1 MSISPLNEG
10 QPIPLPRYF
19 TSTVSLIT
27 SRGETGQTN
36 IMACEWTMFVCYQPL
51 LMMCVIG
58 TQDLTHEYILQSK
71 EFGVNV
77 CAEQQIALVRL
88 AGNISGRDYDK
99 MSDPLM
105 TKVLTP
111 AARIAPPMVRG
122 SLLTLECVLEQTL
135 NIHTHTAFI
144 GRAVAARYTPQ
155 RRPLIYHQGRF
166 ARLGEW
172 FARPEPDPAQT

>member
-10 QPIPLPRYF
+10 NPVPLPRYF

-27 SRGETGQTN
+27 SRGETGQAN
-36 IMACEWTMFVCYQPL
+36 VMACEWTMFVCYQPL
-51 LMMCVIG
+51 LVMAVIHKK
-58 TQDLTHEYILQSK
+58 DLTHEHILVSK

-77 CAEQQIALVRL
+77 CSERQVALVRL
-88 AGNISGRDYDK
+88 AGNTSGRNYDK
-99 MSDPLM
+99 MSDPLI

-111 AARIAPPMVRG
+111 ASRINAPMIRG
-122 SLLTLECVLEQTL
+122 CLLNIECVIEQTFS
-135 NIHTHTAFI
+135 IHTHTAFI
-144 GRAVAARYTPQ
+144 GRAVAARYSPE

-172 FARPEPDPAQT
+172 FPKPEPDPAHT